1 MLKNLNKMI
10 NITAQSSVDETSE
23 NILYMT
29 GSIDQAGKVTL
40 NKYIQNYDLYKE
52 NKETCDKDYLEFEST
67 VYTYVIE

>member
-52 NKETCDKDYLEFEST
+52 NKETCDKDYSEFEST